1 MAEKG
6 RKTAP
11 PPVWRREGP
20 LGLAR
25 WAGGVAARLLEWPR
39 PLPRAQPRPH
49 GSEPRPP
56 WGHSPPLD
64 SRPSPT
70 TRRGFRFDSEI
81 HNELTVCD
89 SLTLL
94 KTAASWS
101 DRRGQRSRAEPP
113 WVIGIAVAFTTRCPL
128 QAAHARRRR
137 GRGCCSP
144 RRGGRS
150 LAPRAVPA
158 PWPANPPAADA
169 NTLRLT
175 ACDFFR
181 AEASRAAFN
190 PSHSQGSGRRHTRS
204 RAARSVTGAGLC
216 TETPAGVS
224 RLGRMAK
231 APGPLRPVP
240 APG

>member
-11 PPVWRREGP
+11 PPVWTREGP

-49 GSEPRPP
+49 GLEPRPP
-56 WGHSPPLD
+56 WGHSPPSD

-89 SLTLL
+89 SLMLL

-101 DRRGQRSRAEPP
+101 DRRGQRSRPSPHGSSGSP
-113 WVIGIAVAFTTRCPL
+113 WPL
-128 QAAHARRRR
+128 QRDALCKLLTRVGGEGGGAALRGEAAARWPHGLCPRPGRRTRPPQPRR
-137 GRGCCSP
+137 GRQH
-144 RRGGRS
+144 
-150 LAPRAVPA
+150 
-158 PWPANPPAADA
+158 AAA
-169 NTLRLT
+169 HR
-175 ACDFFR
+175 
-181 AEASRAAFN
+181 
-190 PSHSQGSGRRHTRS
+190 
-204 RAARSVTGAGLC
+204 V
-216 TETPAGVS
+216 
-224 RLGRMAK
+224 
-231 APGPLRPVP
+231 
-240 APG
+240 

>member
-89 SLTLL
+89 SLMLL
-94 KTAASWS
+94 KTAAWWS
-101 DRRGQRSRAEPP
+101 DRRGQRSRARAPMGHGDRRGLYNAMPSASCSRASEEREGVLLSAERRLLAGPT
-113 WVIGIAVAFTTRCPL
+113 GCARGRCPDA
-128 QAAHARRRR
+128 QA
-137 GRGCCSP
+137 
-144 RRGGRS
+144 
-150 LAPRAVPA
+150 A
-158 PWPANPPAADA
+158 PWPANPPAAA
-169 NTLRLT
+169 PPRTPTRLGQ
-175 ACDFFR
+175 R
-181 AEASRAAFN
+181 
-190 PSHSQGSGRRHTRS
+190 
-204 RAARSVTGAGLC
+204 
-216 TETPAGVS
+216 
-224 RLGRMAK
+224 RLGRRLILHTARG
-231 APGPLRPVP
+231 AGAVTPAVP
-240 APG
+240 RAR

>member
-56 WGHSPPLD
+56 WGHSPPSD

-158 PWPANPPAADA
+158 AGAQM
-169 NTLRLT
+169 LRP
-175 ACDFFR
+175 R
-181 AEASRAAFN
+181 
-190 PSHSQGSGRRHTRS
+190 PGRRTRPPQP
-204 RAARSVTGAGLC
+204 RRGRQHAAAHRV
-216 TETPAGVS
+216 
-224 RLGRMAK
+224 
-231 APGPLRPVP
+231 
-240 APG
+240 

>member
-70 TRRGFRFDSEI
+70 TRQGFRFDSEI

-128 QAAHARRRR
+128 QAAHARPRR

-158 PWPANPPAADA
+158 PWPANPPAAA
-169 NTLRLT
+169 PPRTPTR
-175 ACDFFR
+175 C
-181 AEASRAAFN
+181 
-190 PSHSQGSGRRHTRS
+190 GSPRVISLGQR
-204 RAARSVTGAGLC
+204 
-216 TETPAGVS
+216 
-224 RLGRMAK
+224 RLGRRLI
-231 APGPLRPVP
+231 LRTARGAGAVTPAVP
-240 APG
+240 RAR